1 MKELPRTPL
10 LNKSLY
16 PLHLR
21 RGAVSPASFSL
32 RSASTASSLNALPR
46 GYNELCNALSG
57 KGPIILLSDQA
68 SVQSLCSL
76 HSRMTCSCSSL
87 KSVGSDGLQG
97 AAANA
102 DAGSDGS
109 LVSSPPAKVD
119 GMQVTLSVP
128 VECHGKRRNSNGHH
142 GLLATENGKCRGDT
156 KETLL
161 TPVVSVP
168 IERGR
173 TDINKKDDMDK
184 MLTNHTSSVAVT
196 ENTRKGLD
204 NINLNSPNIHC
215 LETGVSP
222 FTFKNTKDVENLPLQ
237 KDDELDASQVK
248 LPVKPVPVVGRAVSA
263 YSLMEYRLYKDVV
276 PNNGESPECQDLPN
290 TNNDKNSPTRRHS
303 AFTLIDSTSSTVKA
317 RQGRLSTGCMR
328 ENVTECE
335 PLINGNVGQACPND
349 VFIRDEEGEN
359 VVSESDQRSVH
370 TLQRLRKSG
379 VSVCYLPTNSS
390 QRSEDSTVPKI
401 KEPSTENTD
410 EDTWLRPIHPCSSNG
425 CLLRVTTHCPN
436 SERTSRV

>member
-1 MKELPRTPL
+1 
-10 LNKSLY
+10 
-16 PLHLR
+16 
-21 RGAVSPASFSL
+21 
-32 RSASTASSLNALPR
+32 
-46 GYNELCNALSG
+46 
-57 KGPIILLSDQA
+57 
-68 SVQSLCSL
+68 
-76 HSRMTCSCSSL
+76 MTCSCSSL
-87 KSVGSDGLQG
+87 KSVGSDGSQG

-102 DAGSDGS
+102 DAGNVTPAGSDGG

-142 GLLATENGKCRGDT
+142 GLLATENAKCRGDT

-168 IERGR
+168 IESGG
-173 TDINKKDDMDK
+173 TDINKKDDIDIT
-184 MLTNHTSSVAVT
+184 LTNHASSIAVT
-196 ENTRKGLD
+196 ENTRKELD

-215 LETGVSP
+215 LETGGAA

-276 PNNGESPECQDLPN
+276 PNNGESPKCKDLPN
-290 TNNDKNSPTRRHS
+290 TNNDKNSPKRRHS

-328 ENVTECE
+328 KNVTECE
-335 PLINGNVGQACPND
+335 PLINGNVGQDCPND
-349 VFIRDEEGEN
+349 VFIRDDDGEN
-359 VVSESDQRSVH
+359 VDGDSDQRGVH
-370 TLQRLRKSG
+370 TLQRSRKSG

-390 QRSEDSTVPKI
+390 QRSEDSTVPEI

-410 EDTWLRPIHPCSSNG
+410 EETWLRPIHPCSSNG
-425 CLLRVTTHCPN
+425 CLLKVTTHYPN